1 MQPIQAQSLRNA
13 SPRGAVIRWMTDA
26 IANGEL
32 ALGEPLP
39 SERALAE
46 RLHVS
51 RKTVRAAFSDMT
63 RRCMIQKPAN
73 GRFRHVTSAG
83 ANSGEAAARHDLMT
97 NTVVI
102 LGADDVSHQP
112 AYTGTVNSIHYT
124 AARLLAQ
131 AGHHVLA
138 LNPKGADLREGS
150 SLALARP
157 LGVMVA
163 WDTGES
169 TRGQTVLAECQG
181 YGVPVVAFGNG
192 PGLADVDRVDTSHE
206 HGAQALTRHLLGLGR
221 QRIQRVWCL
230 SGDRHWLQQR
240 DAGHEQAMREAG
252 LPVLPSVRMPSLDAN
267 SREEFDHNVRLLA
280 GYLSEYVIG
289 PHPVDALMLVTD
301 AHAIH
306 AAAALRLLGKEP
318 NRDLPIVGY
327 DNTCMVCPE
336 GAWERARPVAT
347 VDKRNDDIARNL
359 VELLLER
366 INGKLPQEPQC
377 RVVEPEMV
385 AIGLAKVP
393 KKGGA

>member
-1 MQPIQAQSLRNA
+1 METAHQELYETR
-13 SPRGAVIRWMTDA
+13 SPRAVVMRWVASA
-26 IANGEL
+26 IANGTL
-32 ALGEPLP
+32 AVGEPLP
-39 SERALAE
+39 SERVLAE
-46 RLHVS
+46 RLNVS
-51 RKTVRAAFSDMT
+51 RNAVRTALTDMAD
-63 RRCMIQKPAN
+63 RCLIEKRGNA
-73 GRFRHVTSAG
+73 RFRHLAPAAVNGS
-83 ANSGEAAARHDLMT
+83 EAAARHGLMK

-138 LNPKGADLREGS
+138 VNPKGADRCEET

-181 YGVPVVAFGNG
+181 HGVPVVAFGNG
-192 PGLADVDRVDTSHE
+192 PGLADFDRVDTSHE
-206 HGAQALTRHLLGLGR
+206 HGAQALTRHLLGMGR

-230 SGDRHWLQQR
+230 SGDRHWLRQR
-240 DAGHEQAMREAG
+240 DVGYEQAMRESG
-252 LPVLPSVRMPSLDAN
+252 LPLLPAVRMPSLDAN
-267 SREEFDHNVRLLA
+267 SREEFNHNVRLLA

-289 PHPVDALMLVTD
+289 PHPVDALMFATD

-318 NRDLPIVGY
+318 NRDMPIVGY

-336 GAWERARPVAT
+336 GSWERARPVAT

-377 RVVEPEMV
+377 RAVEPEMV